1 MILLI
6 ILIILIIFFLQRKD
20 TLVEAG
26 TGNPEEDTLLKNSN
40 IPGPLNRIREGE
52 SGIVTKGSYNIPYV
66 RIRTELHD
74 MLGL

>member
-1 MILLI
+1 MLLVI
-6 ILIILIIFFLQRKD
+6 ILIILIF
-20 TLVEAG
+20 V
-26 TGNPEEDTLLKNSN
+26 LLKKS
-40 IPGPLNRIREGE
+40 PLNRIREMPNLMDEQG